1 MGGIEQGHAWGIW
14 RAGERARHLGVGKK
28 GGRKAPSARSGKE
41 RSRGRMTHTAM
52 AQGGAQRGESR
63 QADRGAGG
71 AVAERAAGWGKKD
84 GASERRVHA
93 GR

>member
-1 MGGIEQGHAWGIW
+1 
-14 RAGERARHLGVGKK
+14 
-28 GGRKAPSARSGKE
+28 
-41 RSRGRMTHTAM
+41 MTHTAM